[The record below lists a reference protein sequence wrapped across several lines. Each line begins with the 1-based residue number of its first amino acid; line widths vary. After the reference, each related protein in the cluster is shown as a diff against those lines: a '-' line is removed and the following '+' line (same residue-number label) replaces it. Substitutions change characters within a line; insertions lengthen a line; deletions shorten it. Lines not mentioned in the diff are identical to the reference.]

1 MIIKNLTIKFI
12 VKISLKEIL
21 IINGNKIT
29 NSTSKTRKTKEI
41 KKKTKL
47 PKERLNG
54 NLRVTIQKSR
64 KKPRK
69 MKMTSMVFRSK
80 SQVQIQLC

>member
-41 KKKTKL
+41 KKNRI
-47 PKERLNG
+47 ENGSRALNIG
-54 NLRVTIQKSR
+54 VNPHSNGDIFS
-64 KKPRK
+64 
-69 MKMTSMVFRSK
+69 S
-80 SQVQIQLC
+80 